1 MIAEVLYGEENWVGS
16 ISGPPVIDGY
26 DEHGFTMSVP
36 TERGV
41 LTIMV
46 SQGDPEMTQADVD
59 ALTQALRERL
69 DERFKERHA

>member
-1 MIAEVLYGEENWVGS
+1 MIAEVLYGEEGWVGS

-36 TERGV
+36 TDRGV

-46 SQGDPEMTQADVD
+46 SQGDPCEIDYD
-59 ALTQALRERL
+59 KLREALERARL
-69 DERFKERHA
+69 AREAKV